1 MQYNFDWD
9 PDKAQANR
17 SKHTVSFEE
26 AAAVFLDPEMLT
38 LYDPDHSDD
47 EDRWISLGISASGR
61 LLVVSHTYL
70 QESNDSAVIRIISG
84 RKAVPR
90 EIRQYQD

>member
-26 AAAVFLDPEMLT
+26 AATVFLDPEMLT